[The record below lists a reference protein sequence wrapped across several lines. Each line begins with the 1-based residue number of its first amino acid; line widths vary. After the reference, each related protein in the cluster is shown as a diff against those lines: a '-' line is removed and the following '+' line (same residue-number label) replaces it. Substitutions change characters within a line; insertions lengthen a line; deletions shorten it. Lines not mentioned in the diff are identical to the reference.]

1 MFAAFYSI
9 LKQGQFS
16 NRNESANVDKLTN
29 KKNSYTRKLNKKIM
43 EATIELS
50 IYPLHQD
57 YKNKVKDFIKK
68 IKRHRGLRVE
78 SNGMSTQIFGQYD
91 DIMEVLRLDIRDTL
105 EKEEAMVV
113 LKIGKGILRFDESSL

>member
-1 MFAAFYSI
+1 
-9 LKQGQFS
+9 
-16 NRNESANVDKLTN
+16 
-29 KKNSYTRKLNKKIM
+29 M

-68 IKRHRGLRVE
+68 IKRHSGLRVE

-105 EKEEAMVV
+105 EKEEAMVI